1 MEVYCGVDLHSR
13 RSQVCV
19 IDREG
24 EVLVNRRVPNRIE
37 LILELLE
44 PYGPGLP
51 IAVESTFNWYWLVDA
66 LQDAGHEVHLGHPL
80 KIAMIVKAKV
90 KTDPVDARK
99 LARLLRLGE
108 LPEAYI
114 YPRETRPI
122 RDLIRQRGK
131 LVTWRAREY
140 SALRLRLY
148 RHGFL
153 EHDRSTAKSITEEE
167 LESYFSDPRTRHLLQ
182 LERER
187 IKLLSAQIGGL
198 DAAIIDATKDEI
210 GLQRLRRVPGMGL
223 ALAPVV
229 FYESGDICR
238 FASAKHYSSYARVV
252 AGCAES
258 DGTSKAPRGR
268 KQGNAHLKSAFS
280 QAAVHAARCDERV
293 RRFRDRHL
301 SHRRGKGAKPIANA
315 SVAHKLAVAVYQIL
329 RHGKEFKH
337 ELISGNSRAGPG
349 RDPQRPNPDYS
360 PGFVARPA
368 RCRAQWGFRAEG
380 RGGVLRSTSSTP
392 RGESTAECGASPAA
406 AEVW

>member
-1 MEVYCGVDLHSR
+1 VPRGLLKGGRPMEVYCGIDLHSR

-19 IDREG
+19 IDG
-24 EVLVNRRVPNRIE
+24 DGKVLVNRKVPNRIE
-37 LILELLE
+37 DILRVLE
-44 PYGPGLP
+44 PFGKGIPV
-51 IAVESTFNWYWLVDA
+51 AVESTFNWYWLVDG

-80 KIAMIVKAKV
+80 KLAMISKAKT
-90 KTDPVDARK
+90 KTDRVDAFK
-99 LARLLRLGE
+99 LARLLRWGDF
-108 LPEAYI
+108 PEAFI

-122 RDLIRQRGK
+122 RDLIRHRGK
-131 LVTWRAREY
+131 LVTWRAREH

-153 EHDRSTAKSITEEE
+153 DHDRNSAKSMSEDE
-167 LESYFSDPRTRHLLQ
+167 LESYFSDARTRHLLR
-182 LERER
+182 LERDR
-187 IKLLSAQIGGL
+187 IRLLSAQIAGL
-198 DAAIIDATKDEI
+198 DAAIIDATNEET
-210 GLQRLRRVPGMGL
+210 GLERLRRVPGIGL

-315 SVAHKLAVAVYQIL
+315 IVAHKLAVAVYHVL

-337 ELISGNSRAGPG
+337 ELIFGN
-349 RDPQRPNPDYS
+349 
-360 PGFVARPA
+360 
-368 RCRAQWGFRAEG
+368 
-380 RGGVLRSTSSTP
+380 
-392 RGESTAECGASPAA
+392 
-406 AEVW
+406 